1 MLREYI
7 SSDWQVSD
15 KKWLNARKLQ
25 WKDLEKRML
34 CMNLCKR
41 KDIPVLREFYL
52 SGNMDWERFHLT
64 HYRSSFYLMLLH
76 PLQTYEQLKIIY
88 DAIDDYSD
96 MQQSLTCYQLAV
108 SASIRGAQGDVFVE
122 LGNAGMFSGLDSI
135 YARVFYGDHCQ
146 PPHKYDNKG
155 ELLYH
160 SQPDRPE
167 WAFKAYLGPA
177 LFFMLGITR
186 YPYCRHQYM
195 AEYAYSAIDYN
206 TSPMAELKNLIPF
219 MQCVCYFD
227 ELSVPDELAAR
238 RQLAEEW
245 RCIFETRQLP
255 AEMADLWQKIKSD
268 EGRDFSRIIE
278 LKDGYL
284 GTNLCPSAYIN

>member
-1 MLREYI
+1 MLREYN

-15 KKWLNARKLQ
+15 KEWLKARKLQ

-52 SGNMDWERFHLT
+52 SGNMDWDRFHLISF
-64 HYRSSFYLMLLH
+64 RSSFYLMLLH

-88 DAIDDYSD
+88 DSIDGSSD
-96 MQQSLTCYQLAV
+96 MQQSLACYRNAED
-108 SASIRGAQGDVFVE
+108 AGIRGAQGDIFVE

-135 YARVFYGDHCQ
+135 YARVFYGERCQ

-160 SQPDRPE
+160 SQPDKPE
-167 WAFKAYLGPA
+167 WAFEVYLGPA

-186 YPYCRHQYM
+186 YPYCRQQYM

-206 TSPMAELKNLIPF
+206 TTPISELKDLIPF
-219 MQCVCYFD
+219 MQCICYFD
-227 ELSVPDELAAR
+227 ELAVPDELPAR

-245 RCIFETRQLP
+245 KNIFETRQLP
-255 AEMADLWQKIKSD
+255 VEMADLWQRIKSD
-268 EGRDFSRIIE
+268 EGREFSRIIDFKNE
-278 LKDGYL
+278 YL
-284 GTNLCPSAYIN
+284 GTSRCPCGYVC

>member
-1 MLREYI
+1 MLREYN

-15 KKWLNARKLQ
+15 KEWVKARKLQ
-25 WKDLEKRML
+25 WKDLEKRL
-34 CMNLCKR
+34 LYINQCKR

-52 SGNMDWERFHLT
+52 SGNMDWKKFHAT
-64 HYRSSFYLMLLH
+64 SFCSSFYLMLLH

-96 MQQSLTCYQLAV
+96 MQQSLACYRNAED
-108 SASIRGAQGDVFVE
+108 AGIRGAQGDIFVE

-135 YARVFYGDHCQ
+135 YARVFYGERCQ

-160 SQPDRPE
+160 SQPDKPE
-167 WAFKAYLGPA
+167 WAFEVYLGPA

-186 YPYCRHQYM
+186 YPYCRQQYM

-206 TSPMAELKNLIPF
+206 TTPMSELKDLIPF

-227 ELSVPDELAAR
+227 ELAVPDELPAR

-245 RCIFETRQLP
+245 KNIFETRQLP
-255 AEMADLWQKIKSD
+255 VEMADLWQRIKSD
-268 EGRDFSRIIE
+268 EGREFSRIIDFKNE
-278 LKDGYL
+278 YL
-284 GTNLCPSAYIN
+284 GTSRCPCGYVC